1 MYKASDL
8 TIQLKEESFDSLQPE
23 WLELLNKT
31 VDGDVFQSPQWLRTW
46 WDCFGKGASLKLF
59 SIRSGSELI
68 GILPMMQRGS
78 TLSFIADPDVCDF
91 HDAIVSGPQCA
102 EALTHLVKTCLSSG
116 ITTIELSGLRPDS
129 FILSNI
135 PPVAEALGLTTES
148 AHEDTSPWISPL
160 TDSWDAYL
168 NQLSGKD
175 RHELKRK
182 MRRLDASGLSPKY
195 YSVDKISAQSNEMDD
210 FLKLMAL
217 SREEKHGFL
226 TQEREHFFRTLI
238 ENLSKAGIVKIFF
251 LDLESKRVSACICFD
266 YKNVY
271 ALYNSGFDPAYANLS
286 VGLLLKAYSIQDAIA
301 NKRKAFDFLR
311 GSEDYKYNLGAK
323 DVPLTKLI
331 LRK

>member
-8 TIQLKEESFDSLQPE
+8 TIQLKEESFDSLNAE

-31 VDGDVFQSPQWLRTW
+31 EDGHVFQSPQWLRTW
-46 WDCFGKGASLKLF
+46 WDCFGKDATLKLL
-59 SIRSGSELI
+59 SIRNGGELV
-68 GILPMMQRGS
+68 GILPMMQRGT

-91 HDAIVSGPQCA
+91 HDVIASGPQCL
-102 EALTHLVKTCLSSG
+102 EALSHLVKTCLSDG
-116 ITTIELSGLRPDS
+116 VTTIELSGLRPDS
-129 FILSNI
+129 FILNNI
-135 PPVAEALGLTTES
+135 PAVAEAQGLALES

-160 TDSWDAYL
+160 TDTWDAYL

-182 MRRLDASGLSPKY
+182 MRRLDASGLNPKY
-195 YSVDKISAQSNEMDD
+195 YSVDTISAGSSEMDD
-210 FLKLMAL
+210 FLRLMAL

-226 TQEREHFFRTLI
+226 TPDREHFFRTLI

-251 LDLESKRVSACICFD
+251 LELDAKRVSACICFD

-286 VGLLLKAYSIQDAIA
+286 VGLLLKAHSIQDAIA

-311 GSEDYKYNLGAK
+311 GNESYKYDLGAK

-331 LRK
+331 LSK